1 MMTLRHITVK
11 PPARN
16 SWLAGQSP
24 LMDESFPD
32 EISQI
37 SPQAIAMA
45 WSDRELHGAFDGGRR
60 RDGVVGIGEEPQ
72 IYRVSEREDEHRR
85 TVFPAVL
92 PVQRRSKIDGVERER
107 APKIS
112 QHNEQ
117 RRLP

>member
-37 SPQAIAMA
+37 SPHAIAMA
-45 WSDRELHGAFDGGRR
+45 WSVESCTA
-60 RDGVVGIGEEPQ
+60 
-72 IYRVSEREDEHRR
+72 
-85 TVFPAVL
+85 
-92 PVQRRSKIDGVERER
+92 RSMADGVETALSGSER
-107 APKIS
+107 NHRYIACPSAKASIADPYS
-112 QHNEQ
+112 QPCCQ
-117 RRLP
+117 CSVVPR